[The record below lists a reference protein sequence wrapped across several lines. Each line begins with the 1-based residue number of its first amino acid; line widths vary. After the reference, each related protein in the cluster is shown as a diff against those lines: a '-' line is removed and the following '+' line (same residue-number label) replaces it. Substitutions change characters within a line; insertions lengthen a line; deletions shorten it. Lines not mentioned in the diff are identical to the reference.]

1 MAVASKNLI
10 RKQILVSAD
19 QVKKITTLAK
29 HEGTSQ
35 AEIVRLAIDAFDP
48 QKNPKA
54 DESELLSLVAERL
67 KEAIDSTQT
76 AATAVTKTLK
86 KLSNPQ
92 HG

>member
-35 AEIVRLAIDAFDP
+35 AEIVRLAIDAFEP
-48 QKNPKA
+48 GKTHTA
-54 DESELLSLVAERL
+54 DEGELLALVAERL
-67 KEAIDSTQT
+67 KEAIGSTQA
-76 AATAVTKTLK
+76 AATTVTKTLK